1 MTTTTYNKPLAG
13 IKTTSP
19 DGQILIFPL
28 KHTEVTAKID
38 GNISRVEVRQQFENP
53 LTQPLEAVYV
63 FPLPDEAAVDEME
76 IKIGDRTIKG
86 NIKKR
91 QEAQQI
97 YQQAKQQGKT
107 AGLLEQERDNIFTQ
121 SLANIKPG
129 EQIDVIIRYSDSLK
143 FEGGNYEFVFPMVV
157 GPRFIPGNPIQES
170 PPTPLCNGG
179 ESSQLSPLSK
189 GGLRGDQMDTDEV
202 PDASRITP
210 PVLPPDTR
218 SGHDINVT
226 VEIDAGLPIQKID
239 CPSHRLNIN
248 LEGNI
253 TKIQLNNSD
262 TIPNKDLMIRYQ
274 VAGNNTQSS
283 LLTQTD
289 QRGTHF
295 ALYLIPAIEYNSRQ
309 IVPKDVVFLMDTSG
323 SQHGQPLAQCKALMH
338 RFIEGLNPDDT
349 FTIID
354 FSDVTTQLSSHPLN
368 NTPANRQKAF
378 NYIQKLQANGGT
390 YLLNG
395 IRAVLNYPA
404 AQSGRLRSI
413 VLLTDGYIGNEDEIL
428 AEVQQELKPGNRLY
442 SFGVGSSVNRFLL
455 NRLADVGRGTVQV
468 VRYDEAP
475 DPIADKFFK
484 QINNPVLTNIE
495 VKWLGNGEKP
505 TIYPVNHPDLFAE
518 QPLVLFGRI
527 PVGSHGSLLINGVAA
542 GGNNYEQVFDLTKI
556 TPSENKGIAQLWGRM
571 KIKHLSEQMFS
582 YETKDGVEEITETA
596 LDYQLL
602 SKYTAFVAVSD
613 DVRVNPETLSTTVN
627 VPLEMPEGVSHEG
640 VFGGMPPSPPV
651 MMAKPYIQQL
661 SAPVTRRRGFK
672 IQEKALADESFAEEF
687 RDQFESLSDK
697 DFCGDVLSS
706 VEPVP
711 SSMPKKESFVNKI
724 FGKREEKPQNHLE
737 IVEVTGLDS
746 NAIESLKQHLQKVK
760 LPSGLTGEIMFEFVV
775 ENGRVKSLVVDD
787 AHSSLK
793 DGKLIKLLQRS
804 LVSWQAPVTNLTQV
818 KLKIRVQ

>member
-1 MTTTTYNKPLAG
+1 MTTTTHEKPLAG
-13 IKTTSP
+13 IKSTSP
-19 DGQILIFPL
+19 DGQTLVFPL
-28 KHTEVTAKID
+28 KHTEVKAKID

-91 QEAQQI
+91 QEAKQI
-97 YQQAKQQGKT
+97 YEQAKREGKT

-157 GPRFIPGNPIQES
+157 GPRFIPGNPIQ
-170 PPTPLCNGG
+170 N
-179 ESSQLSPLSK
+179 SPLSN
-189 GGLRGDQMDTDEV
+189 GGLKGDQMDTDQV

-218 SGHDINVT
+218 SGHDINVN
-226 VEIDAGLPIQKID
+226 VEINAGIPIQKID
-239 CPSHRLNIN
+239 SPSHRLTIN

-262 TIPNKDLMIRYQ
+262 TIPNKDLIIRYQ
-274 VAGNNTQSS
+274 VAGNNTQTT
-283 LLTQTD
+283 LLTQTN

-295 ALYLIPAIEYNSRQ
+295 ALYLIPAIEYNPNQ

-338 RFIEGLNPDDT
+338 RFIEGLNTDDT

-354 FSDVTTQLSSHPLN
+354 FSDVTTQLSPKPLN

-378 NYIQKLQANGGT
+378 NYIQNLQANGGT

-404 AQSGRLRSI
+404 AENGRLRSI

-442 SFGVGSSVNRFLL
+442 SFGVGSSVNRFLI
-455 NRLADVGRGTVQV
+455 NRLAELGRGTVQV
-468 VRYDEAP
+468 VRYDEDP
-475 DPIADKFFK
+475 DPVADKFFK

-505 TIYPVNHPDLFAE
+505 TIYPVNNPDLFAE

-527 PVGSHGSLLINGVAA
+527 PVGSSGSLLINGVAA

-571 KIKHLSEQMFS
+571 KIKHLMEKMFS
-582 YETKDGVEEITETA
+582 YETKEAVEEVTETA
-596 LDYQLL
+596 LNYQLL

-613 DVRVNPETLSTTVN
+613 DVRVDPETLSTTVN
-627 VPLEMPEGVSHEG
+627 VPLEMAEGVSHEG

-651 MMAKPYIQQL
+651 MYARSIQTL
-661 SAPVTRRRGFK
+661 SAPATPAPMQAF
-672 IQEKALADESFAEEF
+672 ESDELADTQDLFLKAQPVS
-687 RDQFESLSDK
+687 
-697 DFCGDVLSS
+697 GLSS
-706 VEPVP
+706 SRRSVLRKD
-711 SSMPKKESFVNKI
+711 SMIDSIKEKSEDVSAFIEEKLTKKI
-724 FGKREEKPQNHLE
+724 FGKREEKPQNSLE

-746 NAIESLKQHLQKVK
+746 NAIESLKQHLQKIQ
-760 LPSGLTGEIMFEFVV
+760 LSIGLTGEIVFEFVV
-775 ENGRVKSLVVDD
+775 ENGRVKSLVIDD
-787 AHSSLK
+787 ANSSLK
-793 DGKLIKLLQRS
+793 DAKLIKLLQRS
-804 LVSWQAPVTNLTQV
+804 LVSWQAPVTSLTQV
-818 KLKIRVQ
+818 KLKIKL